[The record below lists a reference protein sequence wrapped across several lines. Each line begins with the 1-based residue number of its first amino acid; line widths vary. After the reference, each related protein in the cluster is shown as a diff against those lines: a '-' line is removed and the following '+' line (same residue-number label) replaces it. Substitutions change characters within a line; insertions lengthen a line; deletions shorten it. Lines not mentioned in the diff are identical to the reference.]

1 MNANA
6 LKIATIALAM
16 IAAPIATQAAEVTV
30 LVSNNF
36 RAVMEVLASQFEK
49 TSGHKLVITYGSTN
63 PLKARIEKGEVC
75 DLAILSGVTIDDL
88 IKQDR
93 LVATTRAAIA
103 RSGMGVAI
111 RKGAP
116 KPNLGTAEAFKQ
128 ALINAKSI
136 AFLEQGITGVY
147 LKGLFQRLDIAEVL
161 KSKIKYVRAGEAVA
175 EGEAE
180 IGITQISEI
189 LPVAGVE
196 LAGPLPSEIQSYA
209 TIAAAVGASA
219 KQVGAAKALL
229 MYLALPEAASVIT
242 AKGMEPAPAA
252 LGGQ

>member
-1 MNANA
+1 MNMHV
-6 LKIATIALAM
+6 LKITAKVLAM
-16 IAAPIATQAAEVTV
+16 ILASVPAQAEEIAVV
-30 LVSNNF
+30 VSNNF
-36 RAVMEVLASQFEK
+36 RAVMEGLAPQFEK

-63 PLKARIEKGEVC
+63 PLKARIEKGEAF

-116 KPNLGTAEAFKQ
+116 KPNINTTEEFKR
-128 ALINAKSI
+128 ALIDAKSI
-136 AFLEQGITGVY
+136 AYLEQGLTGVY
-147 LKGLFQRLDIAEVL
+147 LKGLFQRLGITEVL
-161 KSKIKYVRAGEAVA
+161 KSKIKYARPSEAVA

-209 TIAAAVGASA
+209 TIAAAIGASA
-219 KQVGAAKALL
+219 KQADAAKVLL
-229 MYLALPEAASVIT
+229 VYLVSPTAASVIK
-242 AKGMEPAPAA
+242 ANGMEPAPAA
-252 LGGQ
+252 PGGQ